1 MIVTDLQPV
10 SMVEDAGFRH
20 FMKVVDPRYNIP
32 GRKSLISSE
41 IPKLYEQVKTKLKDS
56 IESASSVVLTSD
68 MLTSRTTEAY
78 FTVSG
83 HFIDHNWRMQA
94 CTLDTV
100 HVAVQHTAQNIS
112 ELLTK
117 ISNDWGITSKVF
129 SVITDNGANMVSA
142 VRKTQWKH
150 LPCFAHTLNLVVKDS
165 IKAEANFESILEKC
179 SAVVRF
185 FHHSTKA
192 SDKLKALQTQLQL
205 PEHKL
210 IQAVETRW
218 NSVFYML
225 ERLTVTTAL
234 CLLGRNT
241 MCLSDDEWSCISQ
254 AIEALRPFEQ
264 ATKEVSAEQYVTISK
279 VIPLVSLLQNAA
291 MLAGQ
296 KGNTLALQLAA
307 QCKRRFEN
315 IEHNFTLAASTFL
328 DIRFKNIVFCDTG
341 NVEVIKSRLISEM
354 QALGRQATTSE
365 PSASTSMGTVLTV
378 PPESPA
384 ANNERIG
391 AKCSTCEG
399 GLWQEFDTR
408 IVAFQGN
415 RTATTDAYI
424 EMRRYMEEKVI
435 PRSEDPL
442 LWWKRNENTFSLLSK
457 LAKKYLGIV
466 ATSVPAER
474 LFSKAGETIS
484 QRRNR
489 LKPKNVN
496 MLLFLNSNLQLKD

>member
-10 SMVEDAGFRH
+10 SMVEDARFHH

-56 IESASSVVLTSD
+56 IESASSVVFYNKNKL
-68 MLTSRTTEAY
+68 LLQ
-78 FTVSG
+78 
-83 HFIDHNWRMQA
+83 HF
-94 CTLDTV
+94 
-100 HVAVQHTAQNIS
+100 
-112 ELLTK
+112 
-117 ISNDWGITSKVF
+117 VF
-129 SVITDNGANMVSA
+129 LG
-142 VRKTQWKH
+142 
-150 LPCFAHTLNLVVKDS
+150 
-165 IKAEANFESILEKC
+165 
-179 SAVVRF
+179 
-185 FHHSTKA
+185 
-192 SDKLKALQTQLQL
+192 
-205 PEHKL
+205 
-210 IQAVETRW
+210 ETP
-218 NSVFYML
+218 
-225 ERLTVTTAL
+225 
-234 CLLGRNT
+234 
-241 MCLSDDEWSCISQ
+241 CLSDDEWSCISQ

-315 IEHNFTLAASTFL
+315 IEHNFTLAA
-328 DIRFKNIVFCDTG
+328 
-341 NVEVIKSRLISEM
+341 M
-354 QALGRQATTSE
+354 
-365 PSASTSMGTVLTV
+365 

-391 AKCSTCEG
+391 AECSTCEG
-399 GLWQEFDTR
+399 GLWQDFDTR

-415 RTATTDAYI
+415 RTTTTDAYI

-442 LWWKRNENTFSLLSK
+442 AMVKRNENTFSLLSK